1 MASVDELAQ
10 MADKLRIDSM
20 RSTTAAGSGHPTSC
34 MSAAEIMSTLF
45 FYELGED
52 DEFILSKGHA
62 APILWSAYAEA
73 GFMPLE
79 ELETLREISS
89 RLEGHPTPRMPLIR
103 VATGSLGQGLAAGA
117 GMALAKRLAGD
128 PGRVYVLMGD
138 GEVAEGSVWETA
150 NTAAYYG
157 LGGLCAII
165 DVNRLGQSGPTM
177 HGHDTEAYARKF
189 EAFGWEAA
197 QVDGHQVEELLAA
210 FRDARKSRGPFAI
223 VARTFKGMGVSFL
236 EDKEGWHGKAL
247 NREQLGRALAEI
259 GEVGISLPSKVRYR
273 RPPPFEFV
281 DFIGDDYEMGDRVS
295 TRKAFGNALV
305 KIGKVDGRVV
315 VVDADVRNST
325 MTEAFCKE
333 FPDRCFQAFIA
344 EQNMVGMAIGFSAMG
359 FVPVISTFATF
370 LTRAHDFIRMAQY
383 SRSNIKFVGSHVGV
397 SIGQDGP
404 SQMGLEDLPMFLSM
418 PDSIVLYP
426 SDAVSTEGL
435 MREMMRFEGIAYLRT
450 TRGETPVVYGGEEE
464 FPLGGFKVLKR
475 SDNDDALVIS
485 AGITLNEALTAYEI
499 LREKGISIR
508 VIDLYSIKPFDS
520 AGLVKNAQEC
530 KERAMVVEDH
540 YCYGIASYISEAL
553 EHIRKLCISGI
564 PRSGSPQELMEEYG
578 IVASSIVQLAESII
592 KD

>member
-45 FYELGED
+45 FHELEKE

-73 GFMPLE
+73 GFVPLE
-79 ELETLREISS
+79 ELETLREITS

-197 QVDGHQVEELLAA
+197 QVDGHRVEELLAA

-223 VARTFKGMGVSFL
+223 VARTFKGRGVSFL
-236 EDKEGWHGKAL
+236 VDKEGWHGKAL

-259 GEVGISLPSKVRYR
+259 GEVGISLPSNVRYR

-305 KIGKVDGRVV
+305 KIGKVNGRVV

>member
-1 MASVDELAQ
+1 L
-10 MADKLRIDSM
+10 
-20 RSTTAAGSGHPTSC
+20 
-34 MSAAEIMSTLF
+34 
-45 FYELGED
+45 
-52 DEFILSKGHA
+52 
-62 APILWSAYAEA
+62 
-73 GFMPLE
+73 
-79 ELETLREISS
+79 
-89 RLEGHPTPRMPLIR
+89 
-103 VATGSLGQGLAAGA
+103 
-117 GMALAKRLAGD
+117 
-128 PGRVYVLMGD
+128 
-138 GEVAEGSVWETA
+138 
-150 NTAAYYG
+150 
-157 LGGLCAII
+157 
-165 DVNRLGQSGPTM
+165 
-177 HGHDTEAYARKF
+177 
-189 EAFGWEAA
+189 
-197 QVDGHQVEELLAA
+197 
-210 FRDARKSRGPFAI
+210 
-223 VARTFKGMGVSFL
+223 
-236 EDKEGWHGKAL
+236 
-247 NREQLGRALAEI
+247 
-259 GEVGISLPSKVRYR
+259 
-273 RPPPFEFV
+273 
-281 DFIGDDYEMGDRVS
+281 
-295 TRKAFGNALV
+295 
-305 KIGKVDGRVV
+305 
-315 VVDADVRNST
+315 
-325 MTEAFCKE
+325 
-333 FPDRCFQAFIA
+333 QAFIA
-344 EQNMVGMAIGFSAMG
+344 EENMVGMAIGFSAMG

-553 EHIRKLCISGI
+553 EYIRKLCISGI
-564 PRSGSPQELMEEYG
+564 PRSGKPRELMEEYG

>member
-1 MASVDELAQ
+1 MASVDELGL
-10 MADKLRIDSM
+10 MAEKLRIDSM

-45 FYELGED
+45 FHELGEE

-73 GFMPLE
+73 GFVPLE
-79 ELETLREISS
+79 ELETLREITS

-128 PGRVYVLMGD
+128 SGRVYVLMGD

-177 HGHDTEAYARKF
+177 HGHDTEAYARKL

-197 QVDGHQVEELLAA
+197 QVDGHRVEELLAA

-223 VARTFKGMGVSFL
+223 VARTFKGRGVSFL

-305 KIGKVDGRVV
+305 KIGKVDERVV

>member
-20 RSTTAAGSGHPTSC
+20 MSTTAAGSGHPTSC

-45 FYELGED
+45 FHELEEE

-73 GFMPLE
+73 GFVPLA
-79 ELETLREISS
+79 ELETLREITS

-177 HGHDTEAYARKF
+177 HGHETGAYSRKF

-197 QVDGHQVEELLAA
+197 QVDGHRVEELLAA

-223 VARTFKGMGVSFL
+223 VARTFKGRGVSFL

-295 TRKAFGNALV
+295 TRKGFGNALV
-305 KIGKVDGRVV
+305 KIGKVDERVV

-475 SDNDDALVIS
+475 SENDDALVIS